1 MIGKIDPVWLRNFI
15 LSVVKPL
22 KSGKIVKNSD
32 DNASM
37 DNLYPDGYSDKFKL
51 AQPFGLV
58 SSVPKGV
65 TGFYNSL
72 FGSGHESIIL
82 GLLHKLRPNPT
93 GVGETVLYSTTP
105 DGKTI
110 KVKISLKNDGS
121 LVIDAP
127 TTVTVN
133 ATTSATVTAP
143 TVTVNASTKTDINS
157 PLVELGDGTLEKVLN
172 GETFLNLFKNHRH
185 TGNLGYPTSAPIDA
199 IVDANQLSQ
208 KVKAAK

>member
-1 MIGKIDPVWLRNFI
+1 MNKIDTNWLRSFI

-22 KSGKIVKNSD
+22 KSGVIVKNENE
-32 DNASM
+32 NASM
-37 DNLYPDGYSDKFKL
+37 DNLYPDGFSDKFKV
-51 AQPFGLV
+51 AQPFGFV

-65 TGFYNSL
+65 SGFYNSL

-82 GLLHKLRPNPT
+82 GFLHKLRPTPSAP
-93 GVGETVLYSTTP
+93 GESILYSTTP

-110 KVKISLKNDGS
+110 KVKITLKNDGS

-133 ATTSATVTAP
+133 AQTATI
-143 TVTVNASTKTDINS
+143 NASTKTDINS
-157 PLVELGDGTLEKVLN
+157 PLVELGDGAIEKVLN

-185 TGNLGYPTSAPIDA
+185 SGNLGFPTSAPIDV